1 MLTYISCC
9 LIAGTYSSRLMT
21 GLVSR
26 FVAPLENKA
35 HRITSLNYGPS
46 SHDILVSYSAENVYL
61 FNTQVGS
68 VDRKGLIRLVHGRKF
83 SGCLVW
89 VPYCC
94 GQRTCQSLLHPCLED
109 RRRVVHSIGL
119 KLRWGADPV

>member
-1 MLTYISCC
+1 
-9 LIAGTYSSRLMT
+9 MT

-61 FNTQVGS
+61 FNTQVGL
-68 VDRKGLIRLVHGRKF
+68 VDCKGLILLVHGRKF

-89 VPYCC
+89 VP
-94 GQRTCQSLLHPCLED
+94 LLLWAAYMPESVAPLF
-109 RRRVVHSIGL
+109 RRQGPGCTFYRL
-119 KLRWGADPV
+119 KVTLRR